1 MIRHPH
7 RRSQHLTIYACNGGT
22 WSWSCNRCEVTGSGW
37 FRLDYC
43 EAAALKHERET
54 HP

>member
-1 MIRHPH
+1 MKAITVRQ
-7 RRSQHLTIYACNGGT
+7 SYAWAILHGGT
-22 WSWSCNRCEVTGSGW
+22 WSWSCNRCETTGGGW